1 MKTSPRALQLVSA
14 LNVVFSY
21 IPATILLNS
30 GKSVIKAHFCTV
42 TRKSEYKMVNGIMK
56 KIADFIDMWRAGAI
70 TGQLVITVD
79 FTQGSAKHIDICE
92 KARLNLK

>member
-1 MKTSPRALQLVSA
+1 VGSPLTGGSTLQLVST

-30 GKSVIKAHFCTV
+30 GKPAIKAQIYTV
-42 TRKSEYKMVNGIMK
+42 THKREYKMVKEIMI
-56 KIADFIDMWRAGAI
+56 KIADLIDVWRAGAM

-79 FTQGSAKHIDICE
+79 FTQGYSAKGRNC
-92 KARLNLK
+92 KTG

>member
-30 GKSVIKAHFCTV
+30 GKSVIKAQFCTV
-42 TRKSEYKMVNGIMK
+42 TCKSEYKMVKEIMK
-56 KIADFIDMWRAGAI
+56 KIADLIDVWHAGAM

-79 FTQGSAKHIDICE
+79 FTQGYSAKGRNC
-92 KARLNLK
+92 KTG